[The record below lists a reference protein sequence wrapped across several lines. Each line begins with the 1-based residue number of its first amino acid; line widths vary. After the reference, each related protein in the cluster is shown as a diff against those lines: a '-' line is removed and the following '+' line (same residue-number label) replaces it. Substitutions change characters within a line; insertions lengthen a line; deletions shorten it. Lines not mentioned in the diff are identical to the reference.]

1 MGFAN
6 VRAGTLKRRG
16 GYQDKYSNTLL
27 YCACRYFNSSMATLI
42 MQSLK
47 REFLWVH
54 DVASSA
60 TKTGAFKA
68 ALPTRVQKLN
78 ESLDSV
84 WLGG

>member
-1 MGFAN
+1 
-6 VRAGTLKRRG
+6 
-16 GYQDKYSNTLL
+16 
-27 YCACRYFNSSMATLI
+27 MATLI